1 MRMARYAE
9 TPIRRSVSPLSLRDE
24 VMTSDDS
31 HVILWRM
38 NEGGQDP
45 QSFTA
50 ARRALEEYLR
60 QASPETWRV
69 LEDPGVGFTQ
79 MPEAIVFSFVS
90 DDEDVFERITMAKSL
105 EILKGA
111 ARAARFNVR
120 LRCGS
125 KEISVD
131 AG

>member
-1 MRMARYAE
+1 
-9 TPIRRSVSPLSLRDE
+9 
-24 VMTSDDS
+24 MTSDDS

-69 LEDPGVGFTQ
+69 LEDPGVGFAQ

-90 DDEDVFERITMAKSL
+90 DDEDVFERITMARSL

-111 ARAARFNVR
+111 ARAARYNVK